1 MAGISREV
9 AEHELRITSGS
20 KPVHQRLRCF
30 DDERCRAMGEEIAK
44 LLAAVMGP
52 GAGAGVVLISPEGNK
67 LHYMIRLH
75 FSALNNVIEYE
86 GLINGL
92 RIAIELGAT
101 RLYAYGDS
109 KLVVDQVMKE
119 SNCESS
125 LMNAYCQKA
134 RKLEDKFRGFE
145 LHQVPHSP

>member
-1 MAGISREV
+1 
-9 AEHELRITSGS
+9 
-20 KPVHQRLRCF
+20 
-30 DDERCRAMGEEIAK
+30 
-44 LLAAVMGP
+44 MGP